1 MHIYTTQ
8 QEFDMRLKKVV
19 VALCTSLRFQHC
31 ALYMHENEEEFCV
44 RTTAGL
50 THIQEEHIRQH
61 PLSTENVTLLMAEA
75 ERINDVYALPRTSA
89 LWQAPSASHCF
100 LLTEEMKDILL
111 VPLMSEQQTFVGL
124 LVLGHSYAK
133 KALTDEA
140 LLFLDVFAEQAAM
153 VIEEERLYKEAQQSN
168 EERMALVEI
177 GRALFAPSALHDV
190 EDVYYTIYEQTRKIM
205 PVDALLISRYNH
217 QNGSMTMEYLIDEG
231 IVYPPIP
238 YDDIPLWIDK
248 LLSRER
254 QAYYFGT
261 AEDYAAFAEANYRS
275 VYVQEEGDL
284 FGSER
289 PSQSLLFVPIFYGDE
304 LIGILSAQSYQCH
317 AYTQRHLALLE
328 EIGVQAGI
336 ALTNAQLYAKLR
348 QALKEAQKSE
358 QLTNHFLMTASHE
371 LRTPLTSVQGY
382 LELLTI
388 HEKKLNYEMR
398 QRFVGLASLA
408 CEELVLLLSN
418 VMDTSCVDQDR
429 VTLHTEVVH
438 VSQTV
443 HRITEILE
451 PTFTIENRTLLVD
464 VDEQWYVQADDL
476 RLRQILLNV
485 IGNALKYAPRSKIAI
500 TASSVERTTLGQRL
514 LLAQLPLPA
523 SEVSNFIVLTVR
535 DWGAGIEQKDIA
547 RLFAK
552 FVRLDPAMNS
562 VQRGAGLGLYLCR
575 QLAEAMG
582 GQIWAES
589 SGIPGE
595 GTIFLLA
602 LPQASI
608 YKRDV

>member
-1 MHIYTTQ
+1 MQIYTTQ
-8 QEFDMRLKKVV
+8 QEFDTRLKKVI

-31 ALYMHENEEEFCV
+31 ALYMHENDEEFCV

-50 THIQEEHIRQH
+50 TPVQEEHIRQH
-61 PLSTENVTLLMAEA
+61 PLPTKNVTLLMAEA
-75 ERINDVYALPRTSA
+75 ERINDVYAVPRTSA
-89 LWQAPSASHCF
+89 LWQTPDASHCF
-100 LLTEEMKDILL
+100 LFMEEVKDIIL

-177 GRALFAPSALHDV
+177 GRALFVPSALHDV

-217 QNGSMTMEYLIDEG
+217 QDSTMTMEYLIDEG

-261 AEDYAAFAEANYRS
+261 AEDYATFAEANYRS

-348 QALKEAQKSE
+348 QALQEAQKSE

-382 LELLTI
+382 LELLIT
-388 HEKKLNYEMR
+388 HENKLSQEMQR
-398 QRFVGLASLA
+398 RFVELASLA
-408 CEELVLLLSN
+408 CEELVLLLGN
-418 VMDTSCVDQDR
+418 IMDTSRVDQDR

-438 VSQTV
+438 MSQTV
-443 HRITEILE
+443 RRITEILE

-485 IGNALKYAPRSKIAI
+485 VGNALKYAPLSKIAI
-500 TASSVERTTLGQRL
+500 TASRVERATLEQHL
-514 LLAQLPLPA
+514 VLAQLPPQA
-523 SEVSNFIVLTVR
+523 SEVSNFIVLAVR

-547 RLFAK
+547 RLFGK

-589 SGIPGE
+589 SGISGE
-595 GTIFLLA
+595 GTTFLLA
-602 LPQASI
+602 LPQAS
-608 YKRDV
+608 V